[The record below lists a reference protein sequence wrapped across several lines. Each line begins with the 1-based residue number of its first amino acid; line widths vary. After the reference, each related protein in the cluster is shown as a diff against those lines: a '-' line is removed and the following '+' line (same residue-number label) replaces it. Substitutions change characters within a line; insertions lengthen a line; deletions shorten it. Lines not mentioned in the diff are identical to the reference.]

1 MSMKYYIVTLQHEE
15 ERVNWVKS
23 HLIPNIKVLFPNPS
37 NSNISI
43 YFGVDGRRMCIPEIT
58 WWVNNNYLPENY
70 KINPAEGIPFRQG
83 QIGCALSHIRIWE
96 EMYLNKVPYA
106 CILEDDAKINISNQ
120 LPNNQPPNN
129 QPPNNPES
137 NLMDQII
144 NELPSDWDHCNL
156 YHHPKFLKE
165 LNDPTL
171 QLSDDKNLIIK
182 GVPMWGTVG
191 YLISHRGVRKLLK
204 YTKPIFNTI
213 DEMIKYL
220 ITKNIIK
227 SYTIKVPFIDT
238 VGHIVSN
245 TNTNTNNNQINNEIK
260 IKSTIWSS
268 DPI

>member
-23 HLIPNIKVLFPNPS
+23 HLIPNIKTLFPNPS

-96 EMYLNKVPYA
+96 DVYLNKVPYA
-106 CILEDDAKINISNQ
+106 CILEDDAKINNQ
-120 LPNNQPPNN
+120 
-129 QPPNNPES
+129 ES

-144 NELPSDWDHCNL
+144 NELPLDWDHCNL

-171 QLSDDKNLIIK
+171 KLSDDKNLIIK

-245 TNTNTNNNQINNEIK
+245 TNTNNQSNQINNEIK